1 MNLTD
6 GFGEAEVAEAKRLFS
21 EARFVAAEKI
31 LGRTTPDDELRYD
44 LAYLL
49 WKTLRNRRAA
59 NTDINE
65 TRDVLDRVHRAAAA
79 LASELAPMLAH
90 PGTNTLAA
98 DDAAFFLYLISE
110 QWEPL
115 EIEHVAERAASLSAS
130 ATEALNKIGR
140 AKDGGR
146 PVDTERRA
154 LVAYLSGIKHKYMG
168 KNTRYT
174 FDPLTGKLGGRFFQ
188 LLKIFEAVVAASL
201 NKAPPSDAEIKGLL
215 HRTAQQVTKPPP
227 KKHSSVTWT
236 ATGCL
241 LKAHAHRRYPAS
253 MHEADYE
260 TDPLQ

>member
-6 GFGEAEVAEAKRLFS
+6 GFGKEEVAEAKRLFS

-49 WKTLRNRRAA
+49 WKTLRNRRAG
-59 NTDINE
+59 NTNINE

-90 PGTNTLAA
+90 PGMNTLAA

-130 ATEALNKIGR
+130 ATEALSKIGR

-154 LVAYLSGIKHKYMG
+154 LVAYLSAIERKYAG
-168 KNTRYT
+168 ENSWYT
-174 FDPLTGKLGGRFFQ
+174 FDPNTGKFGGRFFL
-188 LLKIFEAVVAASL
+188 LLKSVEEVIAAEL
-201 NKAPPSDAEIKGLL
+201 NKAPPSDAGIKGLL
-215 HRTAQQVTKPPP
+215 DRVSSSRNQVTKPTP
-227 KKHSSVTWT
+227 
-236 ATGCL
+236 
-241 LKAHAHRRYPAS
+241 
-253 MHEADYE
+253 
-260 TDPLQ
+260 